1 MIDGETMMA
10 RLLPEIEAQQDQAR
24 QVAARLGELT
34 DAELRDLLGALA
46 RHGDINGPAG
56 ELMGL
61 CLVEGTARFMRAN
74 TEDLDGRLE
83 GGADA

>member
-24 QVAARLGELT
+24 QLAARLQELS

-46 RHGDINGPAG
+46 RHNDINGAAG

-61 CLVEGTARFMRAN
+61 CLVEGTARFMRPEARDQN
-74 TEDLDGRLE
+74 PEEE